1 MNIEISSAS
10 FAEKSILRNL
20 MQLYLYD
27 FSPIDGADVDKF
39 GLYGYRILDQY
50 WVESGRFPF
59 LMRGDGQLVGFALL
73 RRGTYFDEHAAPK
86 NRGMTVAEFFVMR
99 KYRRQGMGKR
109 TAFHLFD
116 LYRQGVGKRT
126 AFHLFDLYPGRWEVA
141 QLSSNSP
148 AQDFWRKVIN
158 EYTGGYYTDHLLDSE
173 TWQGPVQVFNNALAN
188 SE

>member
-1 MNIEISSAS
+1 MNIEISRAS

-73 RRGTYFDEHAAPK
+73 RRGTYFDEHPATK

-99 KYRRQGMGKR
+99 KYR
-109 TAFHLFD
+109 
-116 LYRQGVGKRT
+116 RQGVGKRT

-173 TWQGPVQVFNNALAN
+173 TWQGPVQVFNNALAD